1 MEWASLILMMGEI
14 AELII
19 YNGEW
24 SSEATVYQIYGA
36 QRLVLVLNSY
46 FDFYNYIL
54 QSLKLKF

>member
-19 YNGEW
+19 YKDGW
-24 SSEATVYQIYGA
+24 SSEARVYQIYGE

-46 FDFYNYIL
+46 FDFYTYIL

>member
-1 MEWASLILMMGEI
+1 MMGEI

-19 YNGEW
+19 YNDEW
-24 SSEATVYQIYGA
+24 SSAARVYQIYGA